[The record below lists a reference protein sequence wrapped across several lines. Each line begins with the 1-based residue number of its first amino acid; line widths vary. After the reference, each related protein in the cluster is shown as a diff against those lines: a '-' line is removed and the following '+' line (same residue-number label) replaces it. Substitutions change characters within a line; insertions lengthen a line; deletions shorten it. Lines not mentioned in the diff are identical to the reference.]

1 MKAVSDGLFFTTKYH
16 DRILKQCV
24 EHLTELV
31 LSNVT
36 PNFSGLKELSHKLK
50 HFRGNSYLFKD
61 YCDNPSLPGF
71 ENVIFVR
78 LKKQINLELISLIY
92 KTQIKVYSVNM
103 DDLTLN
109 ATIVNNN
116 YKSKIELF
124 KNTYGDRYETLYP
137 IENIKN
143 IAFSQ
148 NILFNVITFW
158 LYF

>member
-1 MKAVSDGLFFTTKYH
+1 
-16 DRILKQCV
+16 
-24 EHLTELV
+24 
-31 LSNVT
+31 
-36 PNFSGLKELSHKLK
+36 
-50 HFRGNSYLFKD
+50 
-61 YCDNPSLPGF
+61 
-71 ENVIFVR
+71 
-78 LKKQINLELISLIY
+78 
-92 KTQIKVYSVNM
+92 M